1 MEKKE
6 KKKLKR
12 TNVGLTQERGE
23 HFLKIIKVQ
32 SWFVSVQNKDNKKVD
47 KNLKRGRKKREA
59 STKANVEKANISDVS
74 VENKFQLECGGL
86 LV

>member
-1 MEKKE
+1 
-6 KKKLKR
+6 
-12 TNVGLTQERGE
+12 LTQEIGE
-23 HFLKIIKVQ
+23 IFLKIIKVQ

-59 STKANVEKANISDVS
+59 STKANVEKANTGDVS
-74 VENKFQLECGGL
+74 VENKFQLLECGGL

>member
-1 MEKKE
+1 
-6 KKKLKR
+6 
-12 TNVGLTQERGE
+12 LTQEIGE
-23 HFLKIIKVQ
+23 KFLKIIKVQ

-59 STKANVEKANISDVS
+59 STKANVEKANTGDVS
-74 VENKFQLECGGL
+74 VENKFQLLECGGL